1 FSRVTSVYPL
11 LARHTFRMTVA
22 LSGCVSAYSVHPA
35 NGASFSASVG
45 PESGWRDRATSGYF
59 LGASAGEV
67 PCWPS
72 FLPSVAPFFFACFL
86 WDLPSDVAASFFFS
100 SFFSCV
106 AKVGTESESA
116 TAKATSR
123 VSSFFIC
130 LLSIWVRTTTRAIYA
145 PQFPHSPP
153 SQNGWSRERV
163 F

>member
-1 FSRVTSVYPL
+1 
-11 LARHTFRMTVA
+11 
-22 LSGCVSAYSVHPA
+22 
-35 NGASFSASVG
+35 
-45 PESGWRDRATSGYF
+45 
-59 LGASAGEV
+59 GASAGEV

-163 F
+163 FGAADEETTVGIAIYSTGGKNSPRRSGPHPRELHPSFRDEISIA